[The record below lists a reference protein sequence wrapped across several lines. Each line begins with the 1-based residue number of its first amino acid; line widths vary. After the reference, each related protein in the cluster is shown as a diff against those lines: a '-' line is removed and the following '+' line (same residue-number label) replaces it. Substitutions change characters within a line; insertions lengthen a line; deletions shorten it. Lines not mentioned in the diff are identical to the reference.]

1 MSKNKLAIIEVKI
14 TLPAGFK
21 PRALTY
27 RAFSNF
33 EKTSEQS
40 YILNRAKELFTK
52 HVLKSIAEYGL
63 TEADIKVKTSMKI
76 HHVHLFVLPENE
88 VHIKLK

>member
-14 TLPAGFK
+14 ILPAGFK

-40 YILNRAKELFTK
+40 YILNRAKELFSK
-52 HVLKSIAEYGL
+52 HVLEKVAKYGL
-63 TEADIKVKTSMKI
+63 AEADIKVKPSIKI